1 MDKLKQAVSDVLDT
15 LLSVERQEDGT
26 FSCEIY
32 ADYRD
37 EMGDKTAIKISR
49 SEYPMQAFCVSASD
63 KM

>member
-49 SEYPMQAFCVSASD
+49 SEYPMQTFWEHLD
-63 KM
+63 E

>member
-49 SEYPMQAFCVSASD
+49 SEYPM
-63 KM
+63 